1 MSRVYKA
8 ATERADLVLEQLEVE
23 RTGECIGRPIG
34 LPVGAG
40 APQTGG
46 PGGSLS
52 GAIREER
59 ASEGL
64 PTFDG
69 YTRAEW
75 ESVGVDVDRQKQGM
89 FILGFRK
96 SPPAFPFP
104 LDPVDVNRSGDLPT
118 DKPGRS

>member
-1 MSRVYKA
+1 VSR
-8 ATERADLVLEQLEVE
+8 
-23 RTGECIGRPIG
+23 GIGRPIG

-46 PGGSLS
+46 PGDSLS

-59 ASEGL
+59 ASEGV

-75 ESVGVDVDRQKQGM
+75 LSVGVDVDRQKQGR

-96 SPPAFPFP
+96 SPPSLPFP
-104 LDPVDVNRSGDLPT
+104 LDPVDVNRSSDLPT